1 MSFVTLLWIV
11 FLMAALLYV
20 GYGIVLAYHWVRWS
34 GSVATSTDITVGM
47 SAEVATSTLAILL
60 YGSAGAFLF
69 SVMLGALLTVAL

>member
-11 FLMAALLYV
+11 FLMSALLYV

-34 GSVATSTDITVGM
+34 GSVAT
-47 SAEVATSTLAILL
+47 ATLAILL

>member
-34 GSVATSTDITVGM
+34 GSVATST
-47 SAEVATSTLAILL
+47 LAILL